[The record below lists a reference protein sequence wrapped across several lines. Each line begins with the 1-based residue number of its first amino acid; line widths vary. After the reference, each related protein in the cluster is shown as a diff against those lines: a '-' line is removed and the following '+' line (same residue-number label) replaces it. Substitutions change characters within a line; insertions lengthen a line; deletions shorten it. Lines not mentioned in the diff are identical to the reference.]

1 MRNINCAGK
10 SILAVCSA
18 IVLLAGCG
26 KAVDT
31 NSGNAPADTTLSA
44 VGSLSASDTDSAKAP
59 AGSGTP
65 SPSGAESSAKTE
77 APTPTAAPTA
87 SPTADPTPAPESPAV
102 PSEDPAGIDFVS
114 AETALYTYEQMMTDL
129 SEMAAAYP
137 DLLTVTSCGTS
148 LDGRDIPEAI
158 LGNPGSE
165 HHILI
170 QASIHAREY
179 INTLVAMEQIE
190 YFLHHHADGMY
201 ADASYDQ
208 LLSSVCFHILP
219 MSNPDG
225 VSISQFGPDAIRN
238 EELRNGLYDILQ
250 NDRDG
255 GRTSGEDS
263 YWRRWKA
270 NARGVDLNRNF
281 DAGWDMYEGVPY
293 PSSDHYKGTSPASEP
308 ETQAILNAADACNAM
323 ITISYHSMGGVIYW
337 DYGSTGEV
345 YDKDYALMSLVS
357 VMTGYSGSSS
367 VQSSQDAA
375 GCSDYFVLVRG
386 VPSVTIE
393 NGWSECPIGI
403 EEYPSIWNAN
413 AELLPALAFTYKNG

>member
-1 MRNINCAGK
+1 MRKIKRVQGTV
-10 SILAVCSA
+10 LAVFYA
-18 IVLLAGCG
+18 LALLAGCG
-26 KAVDT
+26 KAAVTNSESSSVDT
-31 NSGNAPADTTLSA
+31 ASSDASTLTTPDSAPVNTPTESDIYASSA
-44 VGSLSASDTDSAKAP
+44 VDKTG
-59 AGSGTP
+59 
-65 SPSGAESSAKTE
+65 SAKTNS
-77 APTPTAAPTA
+77 PTPTTTPTA
-87 SPTADPTPAPESPAV
+87 TPSVDPTPTPA
-102 PSEDPAGIDFVS
+102 EDPAGIDFVS
-114 AETALYTYEQMMTDL
+114 TETALYTYEQMMTDL
-129 SEMAAAYP
+129 SEMAQAYP
-137 DLLTVTSCGTS
+137 DLLTVKSCGTS
-148 LDGRDIPEAI
+148 LDDREIPEAI
-158 LGNPGSE
+158 LGNPDST

-219 MSNPDG
+219 MTNPDG
-225 VSISQFGPDAIRN
+225 VSISQFGPDAIEN
-238 EELRNGLYDILQ
+238 EDLRAGLDDILQ
-250 NDRDG
+250 NDLNG
-255 GRTSGEDS
+255 GRTSGGDS
-263 YWRRWKA
+263 YWTRWKA

-281 DAGWDMYEGVPY
+281 DAGWDMYEGVSY

-308 ETQAILNAADACNAM
+308 ETQAILSVADACNAM
-323 ITISYHSMGGVIYW
+323 ITISYHSKGGVIYW
-337 DYGSTGEV
+337 DYGSSGEV

-393 NGWSECPIGI
+393 NGYSDCPIGI
-403 EEYPSIWNAN
+403 DEYPSIWNAN
-413 AELLPALAFTYKNG
+413 AELLPALAFAYKNG